1 MTRRNFIA
9 VTAFVSAMAALP
21 GAPALALATFE
32 KSELVIESSGQSHKF
47 VIEMARTP
55 EQQQQGLMFRNKME
69 PNAGMLFVY
78 KTPQTISMW
87 MYQTNLPLDM
97 VFIGSDGKIVNIHER
112 AVPHSTTTIESAG
125 PCIAVLELNGGT
137 AARLKLK
144 AGDVVKHPDIAR

>member
-1 MTRRNFIA
+1 MKRRMLLTAAAFSLMT
-9 VTAFVSAMAALP
+9 V
-21 GAPALALATFE
+21 PALALATFE
-32 KSELVIESSGQSHKF
+32 KSELVIESGGQAHKF

-78 KTPQTISMW
+78 KSAQPIAMW
-87 MYQTNLPLDM
+87 MYQTNIPLDM
-97 VFIGSDGKIVNIHER
+97 LFIAADGRIVNIHER

-125 PCIAVLELNGGT
+125 PCVAVLELNGGT

-144 AGDVVKHPDIAR
+144 AGDRVKHPEIGK